1 MEINADSI
9 KIAAVG
15 GTTLHAYDVQPG
27 DRIFPNHIVVKEGD
41 GEEYFWHS
49 GGPHGVALRGGTIT
63 AQFDRQDQ
71 EYRMNA
77 QGNGAVVAELL
88 TGDDILPIP
97 PETGRR
103 INFPPEAAPNNTPEE

>member
-9 KIAAVG
+9 KIAAKG

-41 GEEYFWHS
+41 GDEYFWHS

-63 AQFDRQDQ
+63 AQFDREDQ
-71 EYRMNA
+71 EYRMDA
-77 QGNGAVVAELL
+77 GATGEVSSILL
-88 TGDDILPIP
+88 KGDDILPIP

-103 INFPPEAAPNNTPEE
+103 INFPPDEPMHNAPEE